1 MGDHPP
7 RPPLG
12 TTGWERKLPT
22 FVVGCGH
29 SGTSLA
35 TRLIG
40 AHSHII
46 AIPGETKAAWRR
58 DPVAFEQ
65 CLREFDA
72 FAAERHRDR
81 WVEKTPRHVRRI
93 SFIFEHATNCSII
106 CMLRDPRDVC
116 FSLRKAI
123 ARWKSDNERLLPYLQ
138 EDRCLLV
145 RYEDLVA
152 DPATTTK
159 LMMSFLGESYEARQL
174 EFHLNKVYCYA
185 STDERPSSE
194 GGQSNHGQ
202 LRNWQI
208 NQPIFD
214 GRERWKEGLSR
225 TELTLIRSR
234 LAPLAATLGYDLSGK
249 VVQQADARSRSA
261 AIRPIA
267 ALPVSVDKKA
277 DLKQRDG
284 IMEPD
289 KFDKKPHKN
298 KTKADFTDLRSQ
310 LEATENGKVR
320 ARGLGVF
327 IIKTVTE
334 EVEGQVLTAKRV
346 KLRLAGSK
354 ARKRQPAPPQAGG
367 ESPASEHDA

>member
-7 RPPLG
+7 RPPLCASR
-12 TTGWERKLPT
+12 WERKLPT

-58 DPVAFEQ
+58 DPVAFKER
-65 CLREFDA
+65 LREFDA
-72 FAAERHRDR
+72 FATERHRDR

-93 SFIFEHATNCSII
+93 AFIFEHTMRCSII

-116 FSLRKAI
+116 FSLRKRHGDLRKAI
-123 ARWKSDNERLLPYLQ
+123 ARWKSDNECLLPYLQ
-138 EDRCLLV
+138 DDRCLLV

-159 LMMSFLGESYEARQL
+159 IMMSFLGESYEAKQL
-174 EFHLNKVYCYA
+174 EFHLNKVYWYA
-185 STDERPSSE
+185 ATDDRPSSE
-194 GGQSNHGQ
+194 CGQSNHDQ

-225 TELTLIRSR
+225 NELTLIRSR
-234 LAPLAATLGYDLSGK
+234 LAPLAATLGYDL
-249 VVQQADARSRSA
+249 
-261 AIRPIA
+261 
-267 ALPVSVDKKA
+267 
-277 DLKQRDG
+277 
-284 IMEPD
+284 E
-289 KFDKKPHKN
+289 
-298 KTKADFTDLRSQ
+298 
-310 LEATENGKVR
+310 
-320 ARGLGVF
+320 
-327 IIKTVTE
+327 
-334 EVEGQVLTAKRV
+334 
-346 KLRLAGSK
+346 
-354 ARKRQPAPPQAGG
+354 
-367 ESPASEHDA
+367 